1 MISFN
6 NKQQTTNLKPK
17 VLFSYLNDISF
28 SQPWFF
34 MLMILIPV
42 LITWYIYKSN
52 RQQAAIII
60 SDASASGLSSWR
72 TTLRHVPFVLRVLA
86 IVLIITALARP
97 QNVYQEQNVE
107 GEGVDIVL
115 CIDVSGSMTA
125 QDLTP
130 NRLEAAK
137 KVAVDF
143 VNKRLTDRI
152 GIVIFS
158 GESFTQ
164 CPITTDH
171 RVLISAIENIRNGL
185 LEDGT
190 AIGSG
195 LGTSVDRLRDSKTKS
210 KVVILLT
217 DGENN
222 GGLID
227 PETAKE
233 IAKAF
238 QIKVY
243 TIGVG
248 TDGYAPQPV
257 NTPMGVIMQQGKV
270 SIDEKLLKEIAA
282 ETGGKYFRAKDN
294 EGLVGIYDEINN
306 LEKSKVEITTR
317 TRYTEKFF
325 PFVIA
330 ALAFLFLEL
339 LLKFTLFKKFP

>member
-1 MISFN
+1 LLFDYFKNISFG
-6 NKQQTTNLKPK
+6 
-17 VLFSYLNDISF
+17 
-28 SQPWFF
+28 QPWFF
-34 MLMILIPV
+34 LLLAVVPV
-42 LITWYIYKSN
+42 MITWYAFKNN
-52 RQQAAIII
+52 RQQGAIII
-60 SDASASGLSSWR
+60 SDASAKGLSSWK
-72 TTLRHVPFVLRVLA
+72 TGARHLPFVLRLLA
-86 IVLIITALARP
+86 LILIIGAIARP
-97 QNVYQEQNVE
+97 QTMYEEQNAE

-137 KVAVDF
+137 NVAIDF

-152 GIVIFS
+152 AIVIFS

-164 CPITTDH
+164 CPLTTDH
-171 RVLISAIENIRNGL
+171 GVLISAIENIRNGL

-195 LGTSVDRLRDSKTKS
+195 LGTSVDRLRTSKSKS

-227 PETAKE
+227 PQTAKE

-248 TDGYAPQPV
+248 TDGFAPQPV
-257 NTPMGVIMQQGKV
+257 NTPMGVVMQNGKV
-270 SIDEKLLKEIAA
+270 SIDEKLLKEIAS
-282 ETGGKYFRAKDN
+282 ETGGKYFRAKNN
-294 EGLVGIYDEINN
+294 EGLTGIYDEINS
-306 LEKSKVEITTR
+306 LERSKVEISTR
-317 TRYTEKFF
+317 TRFTEKFF
-325 PFVIA
+325 PFVMA
-330 ALAFLFLEL
+330 ALALLLLEM
-339 LLKFTLFKKFP
+339 LLKFTMFRKFP

>member
-1 MISFN
+1 LLFNYFNDITFGQPWFFALFALLPLLLLWYILKN
-6 NKQQTTNLKPK
+6 NKQQG
-17 VLFSYLNDISF
+17 
-28 SQPWFF
+28 
-34 MLMILIPV
+34 
-42 LITWYIYKSN
+42 
-52 RQQAAIII
+52 AIII
-60 SDASASGLSSWR
+60 SDATAKGLSSWKNTFR
-72 TTLRHVPFVLRVLA
+72 HLPFLLRLLA
-86 IVLIITALARP
+86 LSCIIVALAQP
-97 QNVYQEQNVE
+97 QTKNDLQQAE

-115 CIDVSGSMTA
+115 CLDVSGSMTA
-125 QDLTP
+125 QDLLP

-137 KVAVDF
+137 AVAADF
-143 VNKRLTDRI
+143 INKRVTDRI
-152 GIVIFS
+152 GIVIFA

-164 CPITTDH
+164 CPLTTDH
-171 RVLISAIENIRNGL
+171 RVLLSAVENIHNGL

-195 LGTSVDRLRDSKTKS
+195 LGTSVDRLRTGKS
-210 KVVILLT
+210 KSRVVILLT

-227 PETAKE
+227 PKTAKE

-238 QIKVY
+238 KIKVY

-257 NTPMGVIMQQGKV
+257 NTPLGVQMQNTKV
-270 SIDEKLLKEIAA
+270 TIDEKLMKEIAS

-294 EGLVGIYDEINN
+294 AGLAKIYEDIDT
-306 LEKSKVEITTR
+306 LEKTKVEISTL

-330 ALAFLFLEL
+330 ALAL
-339 LLKFTLFKKFP
+339 LLLEVLLRFTVFKKFP

>member
-1 MISFN
+1 M
-6 NKQQTTNLKPK
+6 
-17 VLFSYLNDISF
+17 LFDYFKDITF
-28 SQPWFF
+28 GQPWF
-34 MLMILIPV
+34 LLLLIVIPV
-42 LITWYIYKSN
+42 LIWWYAAKNNRRQGSIVVSGVSAKGLSTWKAGLRHLVFIC
-52 RQQAAIII
+52 RLLAIIC
-60 SDASASGLSSWR
+60 
-72 TTLRHVPFVLRVLA
+72 
-86 IVLIITALARP
+86 IIAALARP
-97 QNVYQEQNVE
+97 QTMFEEQNAE

-137 KVAVDF
+137 NVAVDF

-152 GIVIFS
+152 AIVIFS

-164 CPITTDH
+164 CPLTTDH
-171 RVLISAIENIRNGL
+171 TVLISAIENIRNGL

-195 LGTSVDRLRDSKTKS
+195 LGTSVDRLRTSKSKS

-227 PETAKE
+227 PQTAKE

-257 NTPMGVIMQQGKV
+257 NTPMGVVMQQGKV
-270 SIDEKLLKEIAA
+270 SIDEKLLKEIAK

-294 EGLVGIYDEINN
+294 EGLTGIYDEINSM
-306 LEKSKVEITTR
+306 EKSKVEITSR

-325 PFVIA
+325 PFVMA
-330 ALAFLFLEL
+330 ALALIFLEM
-339 LLKFTLFKKFP
+339 LLKFTVFRKFP

>member
-1 MISFN
+1 LLFDYFN
-6 NKQQTTNLKPK
+6 N
-17 VLFSYLNDISF
+17 ISF
-28 SQPWFF
+28 SEPWLFS
-34 MLMILIPV
+34 LLVLIPM
-42 LITWYIYKSN
+42 LIIWYVKKN
-52 RQQAAIII
+52 DPQQGAIII
-60 SDASASGLSSWR
+60 SDASAKGLSSWK
-72 TTLRHVPFVLRVLA
+72 TSFRHLPFVLRLLTI
-86 IVLIITALARP
+86 IVMILALARP
-97 QNVYQEQNVE
+97 QTKYEEQDAE
-107 GEGVDIVL
+107 GEGIDIIL

-125 QDLTP
+125 QDFTP

-137 KVAVDF
+137 KVAIDF

-164 CPITTDH
+164 CPLTTDH
-171 RVLISAIENIRNGL
+171 DVLITAIQNIRNGL
-185 LEDGT
+185 LQDGT

-195 LGTSVDRLRDSKTKS
+195 LGTSVDRLRTSTSKS
-210 KVVILLT
+210 KVIILLT

-227 PETAKE
+227 PKTAKE

-238 QIKVY
+238 GIKVY

-257 NTPMGVIMQQGKV
+257 QTPMGIVMQNGKV
-270 SIDEKLLKEIAA
+270 SIDEKLLKEIAG

-294 EGLVGIYDEINN
+294 GDLAGIYDEING
-306 LEKSKVEITTR
+306 LEKSKVEISIK

-325 PFVIA
+325 PFALA
-330 ALAFLFLEL
+330 ALIFIFLEL
-339 LLKFTLFKKFP
+339 LLRFTVFKKFP

>member
-1 MISFN
+1 
-6 NKQQTTNLKPK
+6 
-17 VLFSYLNDISF
+17 
-28 SQPWFF
+28 
-34 MLMILIPV
+34 MLLVLIPV
-42 LITWYIYKSN
+42 LTWWYVSKN
-52 RQQAAIII
+52 NQRLGAIII
-60 SDASASGLSSWR
+60 SDVSARGLSSWK
-72 TTLRHVPFVLRVLA
+72 TSFRHLPFVLRLLA
-86 IVLIITALARP
+86 VIFIIAAIARP
-97 QNVYQEQNVE
+97 QTMFEEQHAE
-107 GEGVDIVL
+107 GEGIDIVL

-137 KVAVDF
+137 KVAIDF

-152 GIVIFS
+152 AVVIFS

-164 CPITTDH
+164 CPLTTDH
-171 RVLISAIENIRNGL
+171 PVLISAIENIRNGL

-195 LGTSVDRLRDSKTKS
+195 LSTSVERLRTSKS
-210 KVVILLT
+210 KSRIVVLLT

-227 PETAKE
+227 PQTAKE

-257 NTPMGVIMQQGKV
+257 NTPMGIVMQQGKV
-270 SIDEKLLKEIAA
+270 SIDEKLLKEIAN

-294 EGLVGIYDEINN
+294 EGLTGIYAEING
-306 LEKSKVEITTR
+306 LEKSKVEISTR

-325 PFVIA
+325 PFVLA
-330 ALAFLFLEL
+330 ALILIFMEL
-339 LLKFTLFKKFP
+339 LLKFTVFRKFP

>member
-1 MISFN
+1 MFYDYF
-6 NKQQTTNLKPK
+6 K
-17 VLFSYLNDISF
+17 DITF
-28 SQPWFF
+28 GQPWF
-34 MLMILIPV
+34 LLLLIVVPV
-42 LITWYIYKSN
+42 LIVWYVLRNN
-52 RQQAAIII
+52 RRQASIII
-60 SDASASGLSSWR
+60 SDVSAKGLSSWK
-72 TTLRHVPFVLRVLA
+72 TSFRHLPFVMRLLA
-86 IVLIITALARP
+86 IIFIIAAIARP
-97 QNVYQEQNVE
+97 QTMFEEQNAE

-137 KVAVDF
+137 NVAIDF

-152 GIVIFS
+152 AIVIFS

-164 CPITTDH
+164 CPLTTDH
-171 RVLISAIENIRNGL
+171 AVLISAIENIRNGL

-195 LGTSVDRLRDSKTKS
+195 LGTSVDRLRTSKSKS

-227 PETAKE
+227 PQTAKE

-257 NTPMGVIMQQGKV
+257 NTPMGIVMQQGKV
-270 SIDEKLLKEIAA
+270 SIDEILLKEIAD

-294 EGLVGIYDEINN
+294 EGLTGIYDEINH
-306 LEKSKVEITTR
+306 LEKSKVEISTR
-317 TRYTEKFF
+317 TKYTEKFF

-330 ALAFLFLEL
+330 ALALLCLEM
-339 LLKFTLFKKFP
+339 LLKFTMFRKFP

>member
-1 MISFN
+1 MIS
-6 NKQQTTNLKPK
+6 
-17 VLFSYLNDISF
+17 DISA
-28 SQPWFF
+28 
-34 MLMILIPV
+34 
-42 LITWYIYKSN
+42 K
-52 RQQAAIII
+52 
-60 SDASASGLSSWR
+60 GLGSWK
-72 TTLRHVPFVLRVLA
+72 TGLRHLLFVLRLLA
-86 IVLIITALARP
+86 IIFIITALARP
-97 QNVYQEQNVE
+97 QTMYEEQNTE

-137 KVAVDF
+137 KVAIDF
-143 VNKRLTDRI
+143 VNKRVTDRI
-152 GIVIFS
+152 AVVIFS

-164 CPITTDH
+164 CPLTTDH
-171 RVLISAIENIRNGL
+171 PVLISAIENIRNGL

-195 LGTSVDRLRDSKTKS
+195 LGTSVDRLRTSKSKS

-257 NTPMGVIMQQGKV
+257 NTPMGVVMQQGKV
-270 SIDEKLLKEIAA
+270 SIDEKLLKQIAN

-294 EGLVGIYDEINN
+294 EGLTGIYAEINQ
-306 LEKSKVEITTR
+306 LEKSKVEISNRTR
-317 TRYTEKFF
+317 TTEKFF

-330 ALAFLFLEL
+330 ALALLFFEM
-339 LLKFTLFKKFP
+339 LLKFTVFKKFP